1 MTAFSIKFVI
11 VFINTIL
18 MIYFINKDYKLNW
31 KAKKVFTYSRYSKIA
46 SIIGFANIGITTGL
60 LDFVH
65 EKFLKI
71 YFNSSINFV
80 IEWFIIPLICILI
93 FFSIFYSTYSQYA
106 FKKEN
111 NIKDKESVCE
121 NE

>member
-11 VFINTIL
+11 VVINTIL

-46 SIIGFANIGITTGL
+46 SIFGFANIGITTGL

-80 IEWFIIPLICILI
+80 IGWFIIPLICILI
-93 FFSIFYSTYSQYA
+93 FFSIFYSTYSQFT

>member
-1 MTAFSIKFVI
+1 MIAFSIKFII
-11 VFINTIL
+11 VFVNTIL
-18 MIYFINKDYKLNW
+18 MIYLINKDYKLNW

-71 YFNSSINFV
+71 YFNSTTNFV

-93 FFSIFYSTYSQYA
+93 FFSVFYSTYSQYV
-106 FKKEN
+106 FKKQN
-111 NIKDKESVCE
+111 NIKDNESVCE